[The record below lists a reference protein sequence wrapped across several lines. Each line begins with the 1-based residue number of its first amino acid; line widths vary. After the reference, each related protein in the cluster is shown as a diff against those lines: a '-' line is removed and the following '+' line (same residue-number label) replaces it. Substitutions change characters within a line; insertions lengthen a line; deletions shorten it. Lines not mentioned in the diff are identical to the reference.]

1 MLATRVALFIA
12 SLALAAP
19 VCAAEPDWPAVA
31 KALGKEGAVQGGG
44 VYRIGFP
51 RSDLKVKL
59 DGVDIKPGLA
69 LGGWLAFMPMGNE
82 AMVMGDLVLT
92 GDEVSPVMKKFLES
106 GIEITALHNHLL
118 RSEPM
123 TMYMHVAA
131 RGDPLKLATALHDGL
146 ALSKTPMDAAPAA
159 AAQSVDLDTN
169 AIDAAMGY
177 KGKAAGAIYQFSIPR
192 AASVEDEGTT
202 LPEAMGS
209 ANAINFQATG
219 DGKAAITGDLVLVAS
234 EVNPVLRTLR
244 SNGIEVTALHS
255 HMLDDQPH
263 LFFMHFWAHDDAVK
277 LSKGMRAALDK
288 VALKKS

>member
-1 MLATRVALFIA
+1 MVILRLAFLIV
-12 SLALAAP
+12 SLAVAAP
-19 VCAAEPDWPAVA
+19 ISAAEPDWQAVA
-31 KALGKEGAVQGGG
+31 KALGNEGAIQGGG
-44 VYRIGFP
+44 VYRIGLP
-51 RSDLKVKL
+51 RSDLKVML
-59 DGVDIKPGLA
+59 DGV
-69 LGGWLAFMPMGNE
+69 FMPMGNE

-106 GIEITALHNHLL
+106 GIDVTALHNHLL

-131 RGDPLKLATALHDGL
+131 RGDPVKLATALHDGL
-146 ALSKTPMDAAPAA
+146 ALSKTPMGATPAA

-192 AASVEDEGTT
+192 AAPVEDEGMT

-209 ANAINFQATG
+209 ANAINFQGTG

-234 EVNPVLRTLR
+234 EVNPVLRALR

-255 HMLDDQPH
+255 HMIDDQPH